1 MIRLIQKIK
10 KFDLNLNWELLK
22 EQGSTPVKSEIILI
36 EEKKC
41 IY

>member
-1 MIRLIQKIK
+1 MTKLVQKIK

-22 EQGSTPVKSEIILI
+22 EQESTPVKSEIILI

-41 IY
+41 VY